1 MFFVSFVD
9 AFVYGTIFDGVPME
23 MIDEQSPEKVTIQKL
38 EEIFVNGVLIPRHQ
52 LTGCLL
58 QLEWV
63 GSHSNCF
70 FRRSSGVRYVRQ
82 SFLSPNGSFVELIS
96 CPTRQT

>member
-1 MFFVSFVD
+1 MECQW
-9 AFVYGTIFDGVPME
+9 E
-23 MIDEQSPEKVTIQKL
+23 MIDKQSPEKVTIQKF
-38 EEIFVNGVLIPRHQ
+38 EEIFINGVLIPPSTDWVSPPARV
-52 LTGCLL
+52 C
-58 QLEWV
+58 V

-70 FRRSSGVRYVRQ
+70 FRHSSGVRYVRQ